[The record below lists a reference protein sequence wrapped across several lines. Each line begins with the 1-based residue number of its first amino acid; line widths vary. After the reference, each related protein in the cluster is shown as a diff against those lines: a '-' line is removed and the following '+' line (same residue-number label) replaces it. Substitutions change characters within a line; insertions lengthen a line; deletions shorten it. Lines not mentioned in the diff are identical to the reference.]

1 VTPDKIRILKSANR
15 AFSYLRTIGDIEG
28 MEKLQPIYQSPYL
41 LMNQRMQMLDV
52 LQDAL
57 ARFGTTIITAAK
69 AREQVLGAANEVRP
83 LDTDV
88 AKELVRIASLF
99 EGTGV
104 DPADLSKPLR
114 QDSRLETAL
123 GDAEDALSNAIDA
136 AVERDFGLTS
146 IVKTYVVPWTRA
158 DNPSSTWHGSGSGG

>member
-1 VTPDKIRILKSANR
+1 
-15 AFSYLRTIGDIEG
+15 

-83 LDTDV
+83 LSTTV
-88 AKELVRIASLF
+88 ADELVRIASLF

-114 QDSRLETAL
+114 QNSDLETDL
-123 GDAEDALSNAIDA
+123 GKAEDALSNAIDD

-158 DNPSSTWHGSGSGG
+158 DNPSSTWRGSGNGG